1 MTQPATNETSAPK
14 VPIVDQIAAVDV
26 ALRNAV
32 DIRANVVG
40 KTPEFAALADL
51 YDRRIAGL
59 SAAIETLR
67 RLPGNG

>member
-1 MTQPATNETSAPK
+1 MSQPATKEAPAPK
-14 VPIVDQIAAVDV
+14 VPLADQIAAVDV

-51 YDRRIAGL
+51 YARRIAGL
-59 SAAIETLR
+59 SAAIETLKAVKQ
-67 RLPGNG
+67 